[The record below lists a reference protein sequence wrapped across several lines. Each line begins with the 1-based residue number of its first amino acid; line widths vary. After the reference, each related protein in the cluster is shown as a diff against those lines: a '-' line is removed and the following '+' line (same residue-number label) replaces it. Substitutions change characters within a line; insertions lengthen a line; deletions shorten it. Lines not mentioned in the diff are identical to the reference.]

1 MADAKVSRPGQ
12 PYSQAPS
19 KMEINIP
26 VVRGETIVKKADGS
40 VVSRVVFQS
49 GNIRENMLFAKD
61 HPNAKTLEEIEA
73 TKPQTVDDG
82 WSTAKPV
89 SSSAAAILALPKVAL
104 TPSKDVPTPKQAA
117 PGPVPK
123 PARAKRKSGSK

>member
-1 MADAKVSRPGQ
+1 MADAKPSRPGQ

-26 VVRGETIVKKADGS
+26 VAVGEQIIKKADGS
-40 VVSRVVFQS
+40 VVSRVEFTTGS
-49 GNIRENMLFAKD
+49 SRENILFAKD
-61 HPNAKTLEEIEA
+61 HPNAKTIEEIEA
-73 TKPQTVDDG
+73 AKPQTVDDG
-82 WSTAKPV
+82 WSTTKPV
-89 SSSAAAILALPKVAL
+89 SSSAAAILALPKVVPA
-104 TPSKDVPTPKQAA
+104 TSSDVPKPSA

>member
-40 VVSRVVFQS
+40 VVSRVEFTTGS
-49 GNIRENMLFAKD
+49 SRENILFAKD
-61 HPNAKTLEEIEA
+61 HPNAKTIEEIEA
-73 TKPQTVDDG
+73 AKLQPVDDG
-82 WSTAKPV
+82 WSTEKPV

-104 TPSKDVPTPKQAA
+104 TPSSDVPTPKLST

>member
-1 MADAKVSRPGQ
+1 MADAKPSRPGR

-26 VVRGETIVKKADGS
+26 VARGETIVKKADGS

-49 GNIRENMLFAKD
+49 GSIRENILFAKD

-73 TKPQTVDDG
+73 AKPRPANDG
-82 WSTAKPV
+82 KSSAKPV
-89 SSSAAAILALPKVAL
+89 SSSAAAILALGQGNGL
-104 TPSKDVPTPKQAA
+104 GAA
-117 PGPVPK
+117 PLKPAPK
-123 PARAKRKSGSK
+123 PTRAKRKTGSK

>member
-26 VVRGETIVKKADGS
+26 VAVGEQIVKKADGS
-40 VVSRVVFQS
+40 VVSRVEFTTGS
-49 GNIRENMLFAKD
+49 SRENILFAKD
-61 HPNAKTLEEIEA
+61 HPNAKTIEEIEA
-73 TKPQTVDDG
+73 AEKTKPVKAE
-82 WSTAKPV
+82 AKSV